1 MKFRWIRSNL
11 NTIKFIVS
19 LAIVS
24 IIIGFIL
31 YNNQTP
37 ELKKVII
44 EKVGDLS
51 INITST
57 NQNNILFH
65 LGLLS
70 ILTILSLIL
79 IGLPIGLIYYFY
91 EFVSIGY
98 LLSSLFNYKKL
109 NGLLFGS
116 IFVIINKMLFLLL
129 LSYFLINTINYTKK
143 YLKSLKLSKKDLI
156 INYLYKCFFVI
167 LIIFL
172 NDIFIY
178 YLGNKI
184 TSIFLFLL

>member
-1 MKFRWIRSNL
+1 MKFRWIRNNL
-11 NTIKFIVS
+11 STIKFIVS

-167 LIIFL
+167 LIVFL
-172 NDIFIY
+172 NDIIIY